1 MFIFRCKTFRP
12 NIGVI
17 ILLRASEVGSP
28 IDHLGSRQRR
38 DTGQGSSSPLT
49 GGLDLTPTGEPPT
62 VEFHKGSTGF
72 EKYGLTAGP
81 VLLRQGEPG
90 TSQYYRAHNFK
101 VWYFY
106 RI

>member
-49 GGLDLTPTGEPPT
+49 GRLDLTDK
-62 VEFHKGSTGF
+62 VNLMINYQK
-72 EKYGLTAGP
+72 LTNTDR
-81 VLLRQGEPG
+81 LLDP
-90 TSQYYRAHNFK
+90 
-101 VWYFY
+101 FY
-106 RI
+106 